1 MKYKAK
7 YYPLN
12 NKKPEHRRHDMWD
25 KLAPL
30 LPEHMGKRSRPSADS
45 RTFIDAVF
53 WVLRTGA
60 PWRDLPPDYGNWN
73 SIAKRFRRWVKRG
86 VWEGILASPYCG
98 ECFLDF
104 EAMERYSHKIR

>member
-12 NKKPEHRRHDMWD
+12 NKKPEHRRQDMSDKMWD
-25 KLAPL
+25 KLASL
-30 LPEHMGKRSRPSADS
+30 LPEHMGKGGKPSADS

-53 WVLRTGA
+53 WILRTGV

-73 SIAKRFRRWVKRG
+73 SITKRFRRLGKTRCMG
-86 VWEGILASPYCG
+86 G
-98 ECFLDF
+98 DF
-104 EAMERYSHKIR
+104 RNPSW